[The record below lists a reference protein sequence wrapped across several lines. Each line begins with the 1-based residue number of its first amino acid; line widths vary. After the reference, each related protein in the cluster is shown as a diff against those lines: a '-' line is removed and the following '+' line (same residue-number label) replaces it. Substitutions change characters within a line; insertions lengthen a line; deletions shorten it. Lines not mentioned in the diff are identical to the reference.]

1 MRCFALACGITA
13 IFGPSLASTFDIGPH
28 DKYLRENFAV
38 SEARKYWNENEWW
51 IECIFVDLNQDGF
64 VEIISSSSSQSDR
77 SGNAWSFWTTRPDGK
92 LHMIRE
98 DRLAAERFSFNCFC
112 DSYYM
117 MKSGSS
123 ASHVVGLGMCA
134 GAAGADNILRSSK
147 SPDCIFNIAENDQLS
162 VSPITQGLDAVFLAE
177 PLARIERLYSESFS
191 GFEFRPVPESL
202 VIVWRGGYKHP
213 KPMPV
218 SDAPDGFGAFA
229 ASFKK
234 EAQMRSGATNDV
246 PIYAVFLDAD
256 NDGHADC
263 YMTSE
268 ADCVE
273 KDVYRWFLYKN
284 AAGKFV
290 KARDAVHPVAG
301 RDDLPTLNPGV
312 LARKDA
318 FCRIIRFD
326 VPPTYIVLDAAK
338 VEKGM
343 VKKTITYRWTHSI
356 EKLPC
361 HVY

>member
-1 MRCFALACGITA
+1 MRILSEGIVLVTLFAIQL
-13 IFGPSLASTFDIGPH
+13 SLAVDICPH
-28 DKYLRENFAV
+28 DDFLRENYKI
-38 SEARKYWNENEWW
+38 SEPKDIWTDAEWW
-51 IECIFVDLNQDGF
+51 IYCFFVDLNNDGF
-64 VEIISSSSSQSDR
+64 VEVISTTVSQADR
-77 SGNAWSFWTTRPDGK
+77 SGNASSFWTTKPDGR
-92 LHMIRE
+92 LHRIRE
-98 DRLAAERFSFNCFC
+98 DLLVATNFTFTSYCY
-112 DSYYM
+112 SYYQLDCRA
-117 MKSGSS
+117 KRT
-123 ASHVVGLGMCA
+123 HVVGLDMNA
-134 GAAGADNILRSSK
+134 GFTGDDRRFIVDAT
-147 SPDCIFNIAENDQLS
+147 PDCFLRVDDNNQLLVSKIDPNLDTIFYKENVLRIA
-162 VSPITQGLDAVFLAE
+162 
-177 PLARIERLYSESFS
+177 RLYSEGYQGYNFKYTPATDW
-191 GFEFRPVPESL
+191 F
-202 VIVWRGGYKHP
+202 GYKYP
-213 KPMPV
+213 KPIPV
-218 SDAPDGFGAFA
+218 SDAPDGFSGFA
-229 ASFKK
+229 ASYKK
-234 EAQMRSGATNDV
+234 EAQMRAGATNDV

-284 AAGKFV
+284 AVGKFA

-301 RDDLPTLNPGV
+301 RDDLPTLNPRV